1 MAVTNIKYDVPIPA
15 GYSYGRYSGV
25 FYDWYNSEHKSMMM
39 EFETLDEAKK
49 MSKSVANILCYKG
62 YEVRQKRIGKKLYW
76 EKMTGV

>member
-1 MAVTNIKYDVPIPA
+1 MAVKNIKYDVPIPA

-49 MSKSVANILCYKG
+49 MS
-62 YEVRQKRIGKKLYW
+62 
-76 EKMTGV
+76 